1 MGPLH
6 PDNSVSVYLKLC
18 SKPSGPTSIS
28 TSKKMSLIALA
39 HPNPHLILFFFFFHL
54 ILNSYKHYYLKHI
67 ISSQNGVRHFVAVS
81 VYDFILPTSVSSR
94 KLGIGG

>member
-39 HPNPHLILFFFFFHL
+39 HPNPHLIL
-54 ILNSYKHYYLKHI
+54 NSYKHYYLKHI
-67 ISSQNGVRHFVAVS
+67 ISGQNGVRHFVAVA

-94 KLGIGG
+94 KPGIGG